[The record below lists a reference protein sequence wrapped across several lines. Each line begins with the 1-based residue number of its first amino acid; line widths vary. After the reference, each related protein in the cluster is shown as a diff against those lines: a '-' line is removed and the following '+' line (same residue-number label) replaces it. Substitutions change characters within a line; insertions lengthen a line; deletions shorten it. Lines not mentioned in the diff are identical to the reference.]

1 LVEQR
6 TVWRGISVVSLLT
19 LFVLVVHGY
28 HPFVEDGGLYV
39 AGIKKLLDPAL
50 YPAWSQFVTEH
61 LRFSLFA
68 PMVAGLVRLTHLS
81 LPWVLLLI
89 YCASIWTT
97 LFAGWMVISRAV
109 ESLAGRSGGVA
120 LLACWLTMPIAGTS
134 LMLMDPYVTARS
146 FSTPLALFAVAWAM
160 DIARSAQTNKRL
172 FSAALCFAA
181 IAAAAV
187 LHPLMAGYALA
198 TVAVILCVGSRN
210 GQIRRWGPWILLT
223 VALLGAAALQ
233 TKAPAE
239 SANYVWVAM
248 TRYYWFPFRW
258 EWYEQIGLIAPLML
272 LAILGRRRIGSI
284 CDEWHV
290 LVRLGL
296 VLGGIALAVAIAF
309 SRAKLGT
316 HLVARMQPLRSYQMV
331 YEIMIL
337 LLGAWI
343 GERILAARAWRW
355 ALLFSVFGGLMFF
368 VQRSTFPAST
378 HLEMPW
384 RTPRNPW
391 VRAFLWARDNSAS
404 NDLFALDAHYITSDG
419 EDAQTFR
426 AIAERS
432 AVPDYSKDG
441 GEASITPDLTEPWV
455 IGQAAQTNL
464 DKEDD
469 AARLTK
475 LSGLGVNWVIL
486 RKDSVTNWSCPYAND
501 TVKVCRMR

>member
-6 TVWRGISVVSLLT
+6 SVLSGIGVVSLLT
-19 LFVLVVHGY
+19 AFVLVVHGY
-28 HPFVEDGGLYV
+28 HPYVEDGGLYI

-61 LRFSLFA
+61 LRFSVFA
-68 PMVAGLVRLTHLS
+68 PMVAAIVRTTHLS

-89 YCASIWTT
+89 YCASVWTT

-109 ESLAGRSGGVA
+109 ESTTGRSGGVA

-160 DIARSAQTNKRL
+160 DVARSDQTSKRL
-172 FSAALCFAA
+172 RSATLCFLA

-198 TVAVILCVGSRN
+198 TVAVVLCVGSKSE
-210 GQIRRWGPWILLT
+210 QIRRRAPWALAA
-223 VALLGAAALQ
+223 VALAGAAALQ
-233 TKAPAE
+233 AKAPAE
-239 SANYVWVAM
+239 SANYFWVAM

-258 EWYEQIGLIAPLML
+258 EWYEQIGLIAPLIL
-272 LAILGRRRIGSI
+272 LAFLGRRRLGSI
-284 CDEWHV
+284 NDQWPV
-290 LVRLGL
+290 VVRLGL
-296 VLGGIALAVAIAF
+296 VLGGIALAVAVAF
-309 SRAKLGT
+309 SRAKLDT
-316 HLVARMQPLRSYQMV
+316 HLVARMQPLRCYQMV

-337 LLGAWI
+337 LLGAWL
-343 GERILAARAWRW
+343 GERVLAARAWRW
-355 ALLFSVFGGLMFF
+355 ALLLGVFGGLMFF
-368 VQRSTFPAST
+368 VQRSTFPSST

-384 RTPRNPW
+384 RAPRNPW
-391 VRAFLWARDNSAS
+391 VRAFLWSRDNTPKDA
-404 NDLFALDAHYITSDG
+404 LFALDAHYITRDG

-455 IGQAAQTNL
+455 IGQDAQTNL

-469 AARLTK
+469 SQRLTK
-475 LSGLGVNWVIL
+475 LSRLGVNWVIL
-486 RKDSVTNWSCPYAND
+486 ERASPTNWTCRYSND
-501 TVKVCRMR
+501 TVKVCRLP